1 MPRSPIQTRVQPLK
15 LIKRRKKILGLGII
29 TMVMILSL
37 VWQASYT
44 GWFFSERELKVWVF
58 DVGQGD
64 AIFIET
70 PDGKQ
75 ILVDA
80 GAGGTILTKLGEVML
95 PWDRTIDA
103 VVVTHPHADHEGGLP
118 EVLRRYNVGTIY
130 ETGVLGYNDLQ
141 ETVEELVS
149 EKGTETVMLTN
160 STLPLQPAPR
170 SPSEVG
176 SGEASP
182 VARLWPRGRGE
193 GAPTDE
199 KLKLEFLAP
208 DTNLQNKKIDNL
220 NNSSIVL
227 LLTYGETSI
236 LLTGDAAFEEEPEI
250 LNDITEPIDILKIAH
265 HGSVTSTSREFLETV
280 APRYAIISVGAE
292 NDYGHPHPVTLE
304 RLKTQNI
311 ESFRTDL
318 DGDILIT
325 STGGEPT
332 VESRPLPF

>member
-1 MPRSPIQTRVQPLK
+1 VPRSPIETRVQPLK

-29 TMVMILSL
+29 TLVMILSL

-44 GWFFSERELKVWVF
+44 GWFSSEQELKVWIF

-70 PDGKQ
+70 PEGKQ

-141 ETVEELVS
+141 ETVEELVF
-149 EKGTETVMLTN
+149 EKGIETVMVTDKLPPP
-160 STLPLQPAPR
+160 TL
-170 SPSEVG
+170 
-176 SGEASP
+176 
-182 VARLWPRGRGE
+182 GE
-193 GAPTDE
+193 G
-199 KLKLEFLAP
+199 LVVGVLAP

-250 LNDITEPIDILKIAH
+250 LNDIIEPIDVLKIAH
-265 HGSVTSTSREFLETV
+265 HGSVTSTSREFLEIV
-280 APRYAIISVGAE
+280 SPRYAIISIGAE
-292 NDYGHPHPVTLE
+292 NDYGHPHPATLE
-304 RLKTQNI
+304 RLKNQNI
-311 ESFRTDL
+311 ELFRTDL

-325 STGGEPT
+325 STGGEPV

>member
-1 MPRSPIQTRVQPLK
+1 VPRSPIETRVQPLK

-29 TMVMILSL
+29 TLVMILSL

-44 GWFFSERELKVWVF
+44 GWFSSEQELKVWIF

-70 PDGKQ
+70 PEGKQ

-141 ETVEELVS
+141 ETVEELVF
-149 EKGTETVMLTN
+149 EKGIETVMVTDKLPPP
-160 STLPLQPAPR
+160 TL
-170 SPSEVG
+170 
-176 SGEASP
+176 
-182 VARLWPRGRGE
+182 GE
-193 GAPTDE
+193 G
-199 KLKLEFLAP
+199 LGVGVLAP

-250 LNDITEPIDILKIAH
+250 LNDIIEPIDVLKIAH

-292 NDYGHPHPVTLE
+292 NDYGHPHPATLE

-311 ESFRTDL
+311 EMFRTDL

>member
-1 MPRSPIQTRVQPLK
+1 MPRSPIETRVQPLK

-29 TMVMILSL
+29 TLVMILSL

-44 GWFFSERELKVWVF
+44 GWFSAERELKVWVF

-70 PDGKQ
+70 PEGEQ
-75 ILVDA
+75 ILVDT

-141 ETVEELVS
+141 ETVKELVFK
-149 EKGTETVMLTN
+149 KGIETVMVTDKLPPLT
-160 STLPLQPAPR
+160 L
-170 SPSEVG
+170 
-176 SGEASP
+176 
-182 VARLWPRGRGE
+182 GE
-193 GAPTDE
+193 GLGVE
-199 KLKLEFLAP
+199 VLAP

-220 NNSSIVL
+220 NNSSIIL

-250 LNDITEPIDILKIAH
+250 LNDITEPIDVLKIAH

-280 APRYAIISVGAE
+280 SPRYAVISVGAE

-311 ESFRTDL
+311 ETFRTDL

-325 STGGEPT
+325 STRGEPI